1 MILIDKDGN
10 YILKSGTK
18 DKSFF
23 IYPYQQIY
31 TQNWSNDLKKD
42 HSSTVQ
48 VDRFDTRN
56 QCNMN
61 QIHRFILTYYFVYLF
76 NRYGLRISCSYGR

>member
-1 MILIDKDGN
+1 MILIDKDGQH
-10 YILKSGTK
+10 ILKNGLK

-31 TQNWSNDLKKD
+31 TQQWSNDLKKD
-42 HSSTVQ
+42 HRSTIP

-56 QCNMN
+56 QCK
-61 QIHRFILTYYFVYLF
+61 LTRLTNSIQLLF
-76 NRYGLRISCSYGR
+76 LFLQRYGL

>member
-1 MILIDKDGN
+1 MILIDKDGQ
-10 YILKSGTK
+10 YILKNGIK

-31 TQNWSNDLKKD
+31 TQQWSNDLKKD
-42 HSSTVQ
+42 HCSTVE

-56 QCNMN
+56 QCKINLFLFCYLSCLFRN
-61 QIHRFILTYYFVYLF
+61 SIFVSLISLD
-76 NRYGLRISCSYGR
+76 RYGL

>member
-1 MILIDKDGN
+1 MILIDKDGQHV
-10 YILKSGTK
+10 LKNGLK

-31 TQNWSNDLKKD
+31 TQQWSNDLKKD
-42 HSSTVQ
+42 HGSTSK

-56 QCNMN
+56 QCKYPFEFALV
-61 QIHRFILTYYFVYLF
+61 ICSICFP
-76 NRYGLRISCSYGR
+76 RYGL